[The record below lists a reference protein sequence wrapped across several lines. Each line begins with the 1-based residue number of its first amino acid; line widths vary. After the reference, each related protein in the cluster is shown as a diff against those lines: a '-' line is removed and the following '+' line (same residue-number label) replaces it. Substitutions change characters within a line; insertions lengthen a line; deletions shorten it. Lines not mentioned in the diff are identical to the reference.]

1 MVGTPGANVTSQKRN
16 VMVTKLNMVQQLSEA
31 QQSRSNIVVAASG
44 LTMADGQSQ
53 DPMLAQVRMRNGEY
67 VYVKDLPAIDAKNR
81 QPNGDYLIPL
91 VTDHTGKVKEQVGA
105 AWLFIE
111 NEMLHALVV
120 WTNNQIANDIKPLAD
135 DGFLQFSTE
144 GFVDDVDDN
153 GKYGD
158 FWISTLSPVTVG
170 NDPATQV
177 LNQHKKVLIANA
189 FSAEIEGETPM
200 PKKQNDETEVE
211 ETEEVEPAEEETTEE
226 VENEITPE
234 EYESL
239 KQEIKAEIL
248 EELAGETT
256 EETEEVVEMNDTQ
269 EIKNK
274 VGTTP
279 KTKVGNQTPK
289 QNLVVVKNDMSSD
302 KAFDAFVNAIRVA
315 AKDGTD
321 KSGVRT
327 AMNAFKTQNAIT
339 GSAILPE
346 SIQST
351 FFKAWLDNENLT
363 AFRFM
368 NSKVGAV
375 YAAAT
380 SDTALGHL
388 KGEDKVE
395 QSVALTR
402 RDLKAVA
409 LYKKLVIDR
418 QDLFDDESGEL
429 VRFRSQELASRITN
443 QILVAALIGGTE
455 EGSVNGTGGGG
466 VRGLFGII
474 PDAAAGSGFGDI
486 VASEVAG
493 TDGESAYA
501 AAVRTI
507 GAIARTAS
515 GNITSSGRIS
525 SGITLFVPYSS
536 DGNSWVTNFLLTTN
550 ENGGYLF
557 PSGTDL
563 EAILRVDNI
572 IEVPELEASGSI
584 IAIADGAYQLYG
596 ENSPEMYPFF
606 DTTDNTDKLLAE
618 QFVAGSLAGYKQAA
632 VYVPYEAS

>member
-105 AWLFIE
+105 AWLFIQ

-120 WTNNQIANDIKPLAD
+120 WTDNQIANQIKPLAD

-144 GFVDDVDDN
+144 GFVDNVDDN

-256 EETEEVVEMNDTQ
+256 EEAEEVVEMNDTQ

-289 QNLVVVKNDMSSD
+289 QNLIVVKNDMSGE
-302 KAFDAFVNAIRVA
+302 KAFDAYVNAVRNA
-315 AKDGTD
+315 AMSRSGQ
-321 KSGVRT
+321 SGVT
-327 AMNAFKTQNAIT
+327 EAMNAFKKINAIT
-339 GSAILPE
+339 GSAILPTSLAE
-346 SIQST
+346 T
-351 FFKAWLDNENLT
+351 FFKAWLDNESLS
-363 AFRFM
+363 FVRFM
-368 NSKVGAV
+368 NSKAGSV
-375 YAAAT
+375 YAATT
-380 SDTALGHL
+380 SDTALGHA
-388 KGEDKVE
+388 KGEDKDE
-395 QSVALTR
+395 QTVNLTR

-418 QDLFDDESGEL
+418 QDLFDDESGNL
-429 VRFRSQELASRITN
+429 IRFRGEELSSRIAN
-443 QILVAALIGGTE
+443 QILVAIILGGTE

-466 VRGLFGII
+466 TRGLFGIV
-474 PDAAAGSGFGDI
+474 PDAAAGSGFGSL

-493 TDGESAYA
+493 TEDESAYD
-501 AAVRTI
+501 AAVRTVGKVVKTI
-507 GAIARTAS
+507 N
-515 GNITSSGRIS
+515 GNVTSSGRAS
-525 SGITLFVPYSS
+525 NDITLLVPYSTTG
-536 DGNSWVTNFLLTTN
+536 DSWMTQFLLSKN
-550 ENGGYLF
+550 ETGGALY

-563 EAILRVDNI
+563 EAVLRVKNI
-572 IEVPELEASGSI
+572 IEVPELEESGSLV
-584 IAIADGAYQLYG
+584 AIADGAYQLYG